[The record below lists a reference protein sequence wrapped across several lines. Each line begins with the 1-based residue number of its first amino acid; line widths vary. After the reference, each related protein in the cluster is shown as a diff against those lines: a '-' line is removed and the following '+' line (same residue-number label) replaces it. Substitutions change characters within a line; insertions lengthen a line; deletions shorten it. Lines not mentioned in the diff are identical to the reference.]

1 MKEYQ
6 DDLDLIKTYFDG
18 CATEEV
24 IRALDN
30 LQNLL
35 YQYKMRLAD
44 AELLNKLRKITNTQ
58 GDLDLLNKV
67 KERFE
72 NDNK

>member
-1 MKEYQ
+1 MKDYQ

-18 CATEEV
+18 CATEED